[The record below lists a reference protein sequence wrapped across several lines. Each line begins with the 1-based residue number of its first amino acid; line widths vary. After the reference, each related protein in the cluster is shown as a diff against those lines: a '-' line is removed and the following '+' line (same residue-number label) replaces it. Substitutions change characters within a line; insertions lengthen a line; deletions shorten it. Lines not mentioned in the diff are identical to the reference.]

1 LPGKQEL
8 IDGELILMP
17 PPEKKHSAVT
27 IRIVGMLLNTPLRD
41 RVRGDHTGYR
51 IGPGWLE
58 PDVSVLWPDQPEDQ
72 KYHHRSPMLAVEI
85 LSPGEEMERKLTLY
99 FAEGALEVWVIDI
112 RRKTMTVY
120 VRREQQVIR
129 IDIAESYRSET
140 AQVAVSLA
148 ELFAGLT

>member
-1 LPGKQEL
+1 
-8 IDGELILMP
+8 
-17 PPEKKHSAVT
+17 
-27 IRIVGMLLNTPLRD
+27 
-41 RVRGDHTGYR
+41 
-51 IGPGWLE
+51 
-58 PDVSVLWPDQPEDQ
+58 
-72 KYHHRSPMLAVEI
+72 
-85 LSPGEEMERKLTLY
+85 MERKLTLY

-148 ELFAGLT
+148 ELFAGLA